1 LSTSRV
7 TQQTKEDLER
17 SAESSSAP
25 VRQDSMSGTDDQQKW
40 LEQAELALIKEFFEL
55 LAKWEQK
62 DERS

>member
-1 LSTSRV
+1 
-7 TQQTKEDLER
+7 
-17 SAESSSAP
+17 
-25 VRQDSMSGTDDQQKW
+25 MSGTNDQQKW